1 MKNLWNDTEAAATVA
16 RYGKNNISEDLALRV
31 YTTRLL
37 GGDPQL
43 VLHGGGNT
51 SVKTRSKDILGEEW
65 DVLCV
70 KGSGWDMSVI
80 EPQGLPAVKLETLL
94 KARNLEALSDE
105 DMVALQRSNLMDPA
119 SPNPSVETLL
129 HAFLP
134 HKFVDHTHSTAVLAL
149 VDQENS
155 EALIKQV
162 YGTRM
167 GFVPYIPP
175 GFELAKVAGE
185 VYDRDPS
192 VEGLILDKH
201 GIFTF
206 GASAREAYERMI
218 NAVTEA
224 EDHISANGINSFA
237 QRTDL
242 PANPASAR
250 DLAPILRGAIAEAL
264 GEGHFN
270 RTVSDFR
277 TSDNVL
283 NFINGVDLEDYGLR
297 GVTTPDLTLHVKN
310 WPVILPP
317 CPADGI
323 DAWAEAA
330 RAAIHAYMENYQAY
344 FERCNAADDIERT
357 MLDPMPRMAIVPG
370 LGVFGFGRTAKTA
383 SISGDVAEVWMKTVA
398 EAESIGRFHPLPAE
412 ELFKLEYWSLEQAKL
427 KSRKIL
433 PLTGQVALV
442 TGGAGAI
449 GAATAKLLA
458 ETGAHVVVAD
468 LDKDA
473 ADTIAKSIGNGS
485 IGVGCDVTDP
495 ASVRAAFDRAAET
508 FGGID
513 IVISNAGA
521 AWQGEIGTLDDAL
534 LRKSFEL
541 NFFAH
546 QSVAQ
551 NAVRLFKLQ
560 QTGGVLLFNT
570 SKQAINPGAN
580 FGAYGL
586 PKAATLFL
594 SRQYA
599 LEYGKIGVRSSAVN
613 ADRIRSGLLS
623 NDMIASRSKARGISE
638 SDYMSGNLLKQEVT
652 ADHVAAAFLS
662 LVMAERTTAG
672 VLTVDGGNIEA
683 ALR

>member
-1 MKNLWNDTEAAATVA
+1 MKNLWNDTEAAAMIA

-94 KARNLEALSDE
+94 KARNLDALSDE
-105 DMVALQRSNLMDPA
+105 DMVALQRSNLMDPS

-224 EDHISANGINSFA
+224 ENHIAANGVNTFA

-242 PANPASAR
+242 PASPARS
-250 DLAPILRGAIAEAL
+250 
-264 GEGHFN
+264 
-270 RTVSDFR
+270 
-277 TSDNVL
+277 
-283 NFINGVDLEDYGLR
+283 
-297 GVTTPDLTLHVKN
+297 
-310 WPVILPP
+310 
-317 CPADGI
+317 
-323 DAWAEAA
+323 
-330 RAAIHAYMENYQAY
+330 
-344 FERCNAADDIERT
+344 
-357 MLDPMPRMAIVPG
+357 
-370 LGVFGFGRTAKTA
+370 
-383 SISGDVAEVWMKTVA
+383 
-398 EAESIGRFHPLPAE
+398 
-412 ELFKLEYWSLEQAKL
+412 
-427 KSRKIL
+427 
-433 PLTGQVALV
+433 
-442 TGGAGAI
+442 
-449 GAATAKLLA
+449 
-458 ETGAHVVVAD
+458 GAH
-468 LDKDA
+468 
-473 ADTIAKSIGNGS
+473 
-485 IGVGCDVTDP
+485 P
-495 ASVRAAFDRAAET
+495 ARRHCR
-508 FGGID
+508 G
-513 IVISNAGA
+513 
-521 AWQGEIGTLDDAL
+521 
-534 LRKSFEL
+534 
-541 NFFAH
+541 
-546 QSVAQ
+546 
-551 NAVRLFKLQ
+551 
-560 QTGGVLLFNT
+560 
-570 SKQAINPGAN
+570 PG
-580 FGAYGL
+580 
-586 PKAATLFL
+586 
-594 SRQYA
+594 
-599 LEYGKIGVRSSAVN
+599 
-613 ADRIRSGLLS
+613 
-623 NDMIASRSKARGISE
+623 
-638 SDYMSGNLLKQEVT
+638 
-652 ADHVAAAFLS
+652 
-662 LVMAERTTAG
+662 
-672 VLTVDGGNIEA
+672 
-683 ALR
+683 